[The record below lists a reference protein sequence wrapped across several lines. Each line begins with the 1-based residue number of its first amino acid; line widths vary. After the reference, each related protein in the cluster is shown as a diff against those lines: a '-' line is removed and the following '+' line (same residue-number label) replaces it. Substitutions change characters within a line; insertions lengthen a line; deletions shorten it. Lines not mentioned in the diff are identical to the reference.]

1 MIENYPMDATGIS
14 TRPMLMPTP
23 RKTAA
28 ARSQHNRVYSPTVI
42 GLTSEDSSEKE
53 SSTSGRDN
61 PPSHRHGINDREGKK
76 RKVHDSFV
84 TKSFFDTSSSGMP
97 LCRAI

>member
-1 MIENYPMDATGIS
+1 MDATSIS
-14 TRPMLMPTP
+14 TRPMLMPMP

-28 ARSQHNRVYSPTVI
+28 ARSLHNRVYSPMVI

-53 SSTSGRDN
+53 SNNSGQDN
-61 PPSHRHGINDREGKK
+61 SPSHRHGINDREGKK
-76 RKVHDSFV
+76 RKGYDPFV
-84 TKSFFDTSSSGMP
+84 ATSFFDTSSSGIP

>member
-1 MIENYPMDATGIS
+1 MVEDHPMDATNIS
-14 TRPMLMPTP
+14 TRPILMPIP

-28 ARSQHNRVYSPTVI
+28 ARSQHNRVYSPMVI

-53 SSTSGRDN
+53 SNTSGRN
-61 PPSHRHGINDREGKK
+61 NSPSHRHGIDDGEGKK
-76 RKVHDSFV
+76 RKVHDQ
-84 TKSFFDTSSSGMP
+84 SFFDTNSSGML

>member
-1 MIENYPMDATGIS
+1 MDATSIS
-14 TRPMLMPTP
+14 TRPILMPIP
-23 RKTAA
+23 KKTAA
-28 ARSQHNRVYSPTVI
+28 ARSQHNRVYSPMVI

-53 SSTSGRDN
+53 SNISGRN
-61 PPSHRHGINDREGKK
+61 NSPPHRHGIDDREGKK

-84 TKSFFDTSSSGMP
+84 RKSFFDKNSGGMP